1 MPLSDTAIRSARP
14 GAKPVKLSDGGGL
27 YLLLT
32 PTGSRLW
39 RMKYRFAGK
48 EKLLA
53 LGTYPAVT
61 LKDARD
67 RREEARK
74 KLAAGYDPGEAR
86 KAQKK
91 AEKDK
96 ATNSFEVVARE
107 WFQLT
112 KGKWEA
118 EYAKLI
124 MHRLERD
131 MFPFLAKRP
140 INEITAVELLAV
152 LRRIEKRGAVDTAH
166 RSLQKCGQIFRYAV
180 VTGRAD
186 RNPATDLREALKPAP
201 KQHYASIKDP
211 KEVGALVRTIRDY
224 QGGFETK
231 CALLIGMLTFVRPG
245 ELRKAEWTEF
255 DLDQGEWR
263 IPAARMKMKEQHLV
277 PLSKQAVAVL
287 KKLHAVNGHGRY
299 LFPSVR
305 TSERPMSENTVN
317 AALRRLGYTRG
328 EMTGHGFRSTASTL
342 LNELGWPGDA
352 IERQLSHG
360 ERDEVR
366 GAYNFAEYL
375 PVRKK
380 MMQAWADYLDTLE
393 QGACVI
399 RSGFRRA
406 ALRA

>member
-1 MPLSDTAIRSARP
+1 MPLSDTAIRGARP

-39 RMKYRFAGK
+39 RLKYRFAGK

-53 LGTYPAVT
+53 LGTYPTVT

-67 RREEARK
+67 RREEAHK

-86 KAQKK
+86 KAQKR
-91 AEKDK
+91 AEKDQ
-96 ATNSFEVVARE
+96 ATNIFEVVARE

-131 MFPFLAKRP
+131 MFPSLAKRP
-140 INEITAVELLAV
+140 INEITAVELLAA
-152 LRRIEKRGAVDTAH
+152 LRKIEKRGAIDTAH

-186 RNPATDLREALKPAP
+186 RDPTVDLREALKPAP
-201 KQHYASIKDP
+201 KQHYASIKEP
-211 KEVGALVRTIRDY
+211 KEVGALVRVIRDY
-224 QGGFETK
+224 QGAFETK
-231 CALLIGMLTFVRPG
+231 CALLIGILTFVRPG
-245 ELRKAEWTEF
+245 ELRKAEWAEF
-255 DLDQGEWR
+255 DLVQAEWR

-277 PLSKQAVAVL
+277 PLSRQAVAVL
-287 KKLHAVNGHGRY
+287 ENLHAVNGHGRY

-317 AALRRLGYTRG
+317 AALRRLGYTRE

-342 LNELGWPGDA
+342 LNELGWPADA

-375 PVRKK
+375 PVRRK
-380 MMQAWADYLDTLE
+380 MMQAWADHLDELE
-393 QGACVI
+393 RGARVLKMRLPKAC
-399 RSGFRRA
+399 
-406 ALRA
+406 

>member
-14 GAKPVKLSDGGGL
+14 GARPVKLSDGGGL

-53 LGTYPAVT
+53 LGTYPTVT

-74 KLAAGYDPGEAR
+74 KLAAGYDPSEAR
-86 KAQKK
+86 KAQKR
-91 AEKDK
+91 ADKDK
-96 ATNSFEVVARE
+96 AANSFEVVARE

-112 KGKWEA
+112 KVKWEA

-140 INEITAVELLAV
+140 INEITAVELLAA
-152 LRRIEKRGAVDTAH
+152 LRKIEKRGAVDTAH

-186 RNPATDLREALKPAP
+186 RNPTVDLREALKPAP

-211 KEVGALVRTIRDY
+211 KEVGALVRAIHGY
-224 QGGFETK
+224 QGAFETK

-255 DLDQGEWR
+255 DLVQGEWR
-263 IPAARMKMKEQHLV
+263 IPGTRMKMKEQHLV
-277 PLSKQAVAVL
+277 PLSKQAVAIL
-287 KKLHAVNGHGRY
+287 QKLHAVNGHGRF

-328 EMTGHGFRSTASTL
+328 EVTGHGFRSTASTL

-393 QGACVI
+393 HSARVI

-406 ALRA
+406 GSRA

>member
-1 MPLSDTAIRSARP
+1 MPLSDTAIRNAKTGVRP
-14 GAKPVKLSDGGGL
+14 TKLSDGGGL
-27 YLLLT
+27 FLLLN
-32 PTGSRLW
+32 PNGSRWW
-39 RMKYRFAGK
+39 RLKYRFGGK
-48 EKLLA
+48 EKLIS
-53 LGTYPAVT
+53 LGTYPDVS
-61 LKDARD
+61 LKEARD
-67 RREEARK
+67 RRDEARK
-74 KLAAGYDPGEAR
+74 KLTAGYDPGEAR
-86 KAQKK
+86 KAQKR
-91 AEKDK
+91 AESDQ
-96 ATNSFEVVARE
+96 AANSFEVVARE
-107 WFQLT
+107 S
-112 KGKWEA
+112 
-118 EYAKLI
+118 
-124 MHRLERD
+124 
-131 MFPFLAKRP
+131 
-140 INEITAVELLAV
+140 AVELLAA

-186 RNPATDLREALKPAP
+186 RNPTTDLREALKPAP

-211 KEVGALVRTIRDY
+211 KEVGALVRAIRDY
-224 QGGFETK
+224 QGAFETK

-277 PLSKQAVAVL
+277 PLSKQAVTVL
-287 KKLHAVNGHGRY
+287 QKLHAVNGHGRY

-393 QGACVI
+393 QGARVI

-406 ALRA
+406 GLRA